1 MTQAIHKD
9 MAEGRWF
16 EMSLCEQMGNIGSE
30 VGRAVKWRRKG
41 NVEAQNK
48 ALDRAFDLLDLTVS
62 DKRWYGS
69 GKLKEILR
77 AREVLADIYYGDNQ
91 YHDSPEGIEK
101 YFFQFA
107 LAARNRFFK

>member
-1 MTQAIHKD
+1 MIGAIHKD

-16 EMSLCEQMGNIGSE
+16 EMSLCEQLGNIGSE
-30 VGRAVKWRRKG
+30 VGRAAKWQKKG
-41 NVEAQNK
+41 NGEARDK

-62 DKRWYGS
+62 DKRWYGG

-91 YHDSPEGIEK
+91 YHDSPEGIER

-107 LAARNRFFK
+107 VAARTKGF